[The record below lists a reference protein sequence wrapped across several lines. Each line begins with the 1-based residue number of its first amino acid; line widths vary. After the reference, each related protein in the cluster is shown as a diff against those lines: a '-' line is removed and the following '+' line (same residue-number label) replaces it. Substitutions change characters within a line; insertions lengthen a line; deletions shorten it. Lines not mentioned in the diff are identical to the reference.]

1 MKSEFKIELISLLPI
16 FASLVFGVLC
26 AFLLLV
32 APVEVYG
39 ITPFPEGVAG
49 SFGNAFYFV
58 VLVAIGASLL
68 YLLLK
73 FKSKRLI
80 EWITGFALTL
90 AIFMLSVIYFGALFS
105 IFAVYDLD
113 MAVLGLS
120 VVITV
125 LGVFAIFW
133 KRSRVCNLVVLGLG
147 GALGT
152 FLGFAIPSLSAFLI
166 LVFLAVYDVFAVYH
180 GPVGK
185 IAHKGLEQFRGL
197 SFSFR
202 DVQMGLGD
210 LTFYSM
216 LCGHMLL
223 FFGVWACLAS
233 MVGVLVG
240 CVFAFRMLER
250 RGMFPGLPFPIF
262 LGLALGLLVWLL

>member
-1 MKSEFKIELISLLPI
+1 LNDKFGAEPVYLIPIVLSLL
-16 FASLVFGVLC
+16 FGVVC
-26 AFLLLV
+26 AFVLLKSSFELY
-32 APVEVYG
+32 PV
-39 ITPFPEGVAG
+39 TPFPESPLG
-49 SFGNAFYFV
+49 SFGNGLYFV
-58 VLVAIGASLL
+58 VLSGIGASLV
-68 YLLLK
+68 YLFLRRKKL
-73 FKSKRLI
+73 RLI
-80 EWITGFALTL
+80 
-90 AIFMLSVIYFGALFS
+90 SVIIGLAMTAAAFLLSLVYLYAILSRVYLPFEDVLVTVLAMLITVFFD
-105 IFAVYDLD
+105 FAVFRR
-113 MAVLGLS
+113 GGR
-120 VVITV
+120 IH
-125 LGVFAIFW
+125 GVA
-133 KRSRVCNLVVLGLG
+133 LMLLG
-147 GALGT
+147 GALGA
-152 FLGFAIPSLSAFLI
+152 FLGMSIPAFSAVLVLS
-166 LVFLAVYDVFAVYH
+166 FLAVYDVFAVYH

-233 MVGVLVG
+233 IVGVLVG

-250 RGMFPGLPFPIF
+250 KGMFPGLPFPIF